1 MRRLFLILAI
11 FLWAAA
17 LGFVNLAEK
26 NGSGIFLQLDRAV
39 TGTEV
44 AEIAAREAEEESP
57 AGFCFYT
64 VREGEWLTCPENGQ
78 WAKAAAVLVSGNA
91 ALLGAE
97 PLAWSSGCVLDSQT
111 AQSLFGTDAVGDQQV
126 TFGGN
131 TRTVSGTNSAL
142 APTAIVSAGERDSL
156 DQCVLP
162 GFDENGAETAQQFLL
177 RHDLSGQVLNFYPLL
192 VFAKNL
198 CLLPLWLLLF
208 SLCRLAQKRAKWLCW
223 LTAVIGIALLGS
235 RINISSDAVPSVW
248 SDFSFWGHW
257 LQGQKENLLGIFSWA
272 TVDRALQMEQNMVKS
287 MLCALAGTAAMA
299 LGGRR

>member
-39 TGTEV
+39 TGTEA

-91 ALLGAE
+91 TLLGAE
-97 PLAWSSGCVLDSQT
+97 PLAWGSGCVLDSQT

-126 TFGGN
+126 TFRGN
-131 TRTVSGTNSAL
+131 TQTASGTNSAL
-142 APTAIVSAGERDSL
+142 APTAIVPAGERDSL
-156 DQCVLP
+156 DQCLLA

-198 CLLPLWLLLF
+198 CLLPLWVLLF
-208 SLCRLAQKRAKWLCW
+208 FLCRLAQKRAKWLCW
-223 LTAVIGIALLGS
+223 LTVVIGIALLGS

-248 SDFSFWGHW
+248 SDFSFWRHW

-272 TVDRALQMEQNMVKS
+272 TVDRALQMERNMVKS

-299 LGGRR
+299 VGGRR

>member
-39 TGTEV
+39 TGTEA

-64 VREGEWLTCPENGQ
+64 VREGEWLTCPDNGQ

-156 DQCVLP
+156 DQCVLAC
-162 GFDENGAETAQQFLL
+162 FDENGAETAQQFLL
-177 RHDLSGQVLNFYPLL
+177 RHDLSGQVLNFYPL
-192 VFAKNL
+192 
-198 CLLPLWLLLF
+198 
-208 SLCRLAQKRAKWLCW
+208 
-223 LTAVIGIALLGS
+223 
-235 RINISSDAVPSVW
+235 
-248 SDFSFWGHW
+248 
-257 LQGQKENLLGIFSWA
+257 
-272 TVDRALQMEQNMVKS
+272 
-287 MLCALAGTAAMA
+287 
-299 LGGRR
+299 